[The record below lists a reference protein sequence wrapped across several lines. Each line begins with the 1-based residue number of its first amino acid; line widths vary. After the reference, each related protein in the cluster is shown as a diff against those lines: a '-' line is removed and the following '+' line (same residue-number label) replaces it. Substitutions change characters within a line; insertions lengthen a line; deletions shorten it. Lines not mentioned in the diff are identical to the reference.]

1 MHIVVSLMI
10 LFVQFLSANFS
21 HVDNLDNSEELIY
34 NGVVYFDDDMD
45 SENVTADL
53 SLDGWDLDQTVS
65 QDNSV
70 SQIVK
75 KDNNPPKDNNID
87 NNKTQTVYEDNIDE
101 WKNLDDEEEEIIF
114 HDDFDTWYWDELE
127 EIWDE

>member
-53 SLDGWDLDQTVS
+53 SLDGWDLDQTIS
-65 QDNSV
+65 QDNSTP
-70 SQIVK
+70 QIVK
-75 KDNNPPKDNNID
+75 KDNNPQKDNNID
-87 NNKTQTVYEDNIDE
+87 NNETQTVYENNIDE